1 MTNLTNQSFGRQVD
15 LLFPTPY
22 TTRSFLPN
30 GQVAQLVERGPEKA
44 GVGGS
49 NPSLAT
55 KKNRDGV
62 GGKGKLRNVFAV
74 SQFPYSPFGFSAANS
89 ALSAPQAWEKERT
102 RRNGRHGAVPRPFAL
117 RRRRFV
123 YERG

>member
-1 MTNLTNQSFGRQVD
+1 MSSFNRTDVWAPTPSSTFGLYTSPKIRQRNSVTNLTNQGLGRQVD
-15 LLFPTPY
+15 VLFPTPY

-55 KKNRDGV
+55 I
-62 GGKGKLRNVFAV
+62 
-74 SQFPYSPFGFSAANS
+74 PFNNLATAKS
-89 ALSAPQAWEKERT
+89 
-102 RRNGRHGAVPRPFAL
+102 V
-117 RRRRFV
+117 
-123 YERG
+123 